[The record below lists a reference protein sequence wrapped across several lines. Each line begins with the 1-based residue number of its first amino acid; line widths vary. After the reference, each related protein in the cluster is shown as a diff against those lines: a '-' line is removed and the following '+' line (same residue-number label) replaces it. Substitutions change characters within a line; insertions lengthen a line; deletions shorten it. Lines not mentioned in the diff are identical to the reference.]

1 MNSMFDRLG
10 DFLRDYI
17 DEDQQDIFSNP
28 EEETVENSNTT
39 STQENFTEN
48 VKQESYQTKTESKP
62 KQEFKSETQSKT
74 QKQTQSEYK
83 TENKK
88 TEFKFGNQDTY
99 QNFFTSNNSSKTN
112 SATTNDK
119 KTTQKPKVSPKVFVP
134 FELHPDFKTLCV
146 VPGTSLEECKVA
158 YKSLLKK
165 FHPDKFANE
174 PEKQKEATEITS
186 SITSAFTRIKTWY
199 EQNLPKS

>member
-17 DEDQQDIFSNP
+17 DEDEQDIFSNP

-48 VKQESYQTKTESKP
+48 VKQESYQTKTENKP

-74 QKQTQSEYK
+74 QKQTQSE
-83 TENKK
+83 NK

-112 SATTNDK
+112 SSNTSDK
-119 KTTQKPKVSPKVFVP
+119 KTTQKPKVTPKVFVP

-146 VPGTSLEECKVA
+146 VPGTSLEECKAA
-158 YKSLLKK
+158 YKTLLKK
-165 FHPDKFANE
+165 YHPDRFANDE
-174 PEKQKEATEITS
+174 KKQKEATEITS

-199 EQNLPKS
+199 ETNLPK

>member
-17 DEDQQDIFSNP
+17 DEDEQDIFSNP

-48 VKQESYQTKTESKP
+48 VKQESYQTKTENKP
-62 KQEFKSETQSKT
+62 KQEFKSETQSKI
-74 QKQTQSEYK
+74 QKQTQS
-83 TENKK
+83 ENKK

-112 SATTNDK
+112 SVNTSDK
-119 KTTQKPKVSPKVFVP
+119 KTTQKPKVTPKVFVP

-146 VPGTSLEECKVA
+146 VPGTSLEECKAA
-158 YKSLLKK
+158 YKTLLKK
-165 FHPDKFANE
+165 YHPDRFANDE
-174 PEKQKEATEITS
+174 KKQKEATEITS
-186 SITSAFTRIKTWY
+186 SITTAFNRIKTWY
-199 EQNLPKS
+199 ETK

>member
-99 QNFFTSNNSSKTN
+99 QNFFTSNNSNKTN
-112 SATTNDK
+112 SSN
-119 KTTQKPKVSPKVFVP
+119 KTEKPNTQKAKVSQKVFVP

-146 VPGTSLEECKVA
+146 VPGTSLEECKFS

-165 FHPDKFANE
+165 YHPDRFANDE
-174 PEKQKEATEITS
+174 KKQKEATEITS
-186 SITSAFTRIKTWY
+186 SITTAFNRIKTWY
-199 EQNLPKS
+199 ETNLPK

>member
-17 DEDQQDIFSNP
+17 DEDEQDIFSNP

-48 VKQESYQTKTESKP
+48 VKQEFYQTKTENKP

-74 QKQTQSEYK
+74 QKQTQSE
-83 TENKK
+83 NK

-99 QNFFTSNNSSKTN
+99 QNFFTSNNSNKTN
-112 SATTNDK
+112 SANTSDK
-119 KTTQKPKVSPKVFVP
+119 KTTQKPKVTPKVFVP

-146 VPGTSLEECKVA
+146 VPGTSLEECKA
-158 YKSLLKK
+158 SYKSLLKK
-165 FHPDKFANE
+165 YHPDRFANDE
-174 PEKQKEATEITS
+174 KKQKEATEITS
-186 SITSAFTRIKTWY
+186 SITTAFNRIKTWY
-199 EQNLPKS
+199 ETNLPK

>member
-28 EEETVENSNTT
+28 EETVENSNTT

-99 QNFFTSNNSSKTN
+99 QNFFTSNNSNKTN
-112 SATTNDK
+112 SSN
-119 KTTQKPKVSPKVFVP
+119 KTEKPNTQKAKVSQKVFVP

-146 VPGTSLEECKVA
+146 VPGTSLDECKA
-158 YKSLLKK
+158 SYKSLLKK
-165 FHPDKFANE
+165 YHPDRFANDE
-174 PEKQKEATEITS
+174 KKQKEATEITS
-186 SITSAFTRIKTWY
+186 SITTAFNRIKTWY
-199 EQNLPKS
+199 ETNLPK

>member
-17 DEDQQDIFSNP
+17 DEDEQDIFSNP
-28 EEETVENSNTT
+28 EEENVENSNTT
-39 STQENFTEN
+39 STQENFSEN

-74 QKQTQSEYK
+74 QKQTQSE
-83 TENKK
+83 NKK

-99 QNFFTSNNSSKTN
+99 QKFFTSNNSSKTN
-112 SATTNDK
+112 SANTSDK
-119 KTTQKPKVSPKVFVP
+119 KTTQKPKVTPKVFVP

-146 VPGTSLEECKVA
+146 VPGTSLEECKA
-158 YKSLLKK
+158 SYKSLLKK
-165 FHPDKFANE
+165 YHPDRFANDE
-174 PEKQKEATEITS
+174 KKQKEATEITS
-186 SITSAFTRIKTWY
+186 SITTAFNRIKTWY
-199 EQNLPKS
+199 EANLPK

>member
-48 VKQESYQTKTESKP
+48 VKQESYQTKTENKP

-74 QKQTQSEYK
+74 QKQTQSENK

-112 SATTNDK
+112 SSNTSDK
-119 KTTQKPKVSPKVFVP
+119 KTTQKPKISQKVFVP

-146 VPGTSLEECKVA
+146 VPGTSLEECKFS

-165 FHPDKFANE
+165 YHPDRFANDE
-174 PEKQKEATEITS
+174 KKQKEATEITS
-186 SITSAFTRIKTWY
+186 SITTAFNRIKTWY
-199 EQNLPKS
+199 ETNLTK

>member
-17 DEDQQDIFSNP
+17 DEDEQDIFSNP

-48 VKQESYQTKTESKP
+48 VKQESYQTKTENKP

-74 QKQTQSEYK
+74 QKQTQSE
-83 TENKK
+83 NK

-112 SATTNDK
+112 SANTSDK
-119 KTTQKPKVSPKVFVP
+119 KTTQKPKVTPKVLVP

-146 VPGTSLEECKVA
+146 VPGTSLEECKAA
-158 YKSLLKK
+158 YKTLLKK
-165 FHPDKFANE
+165 YHPDRFANDDK
-174 PEKQKEATEITS
+174 KQKEATEITS
-186 SITSAFTRIKTWY
+186 SITTAFNRIKTWY
-199 EQNLPKS
+199 ETNLTK

>member
-17 DEDQQDIFSNP
+17 DEDEQDIFSNP

-39 STQENFTEN
+39 STLDNFTEN
-48 VKQESYQTKTESKP
+48 VKQESYQTKTENKP

-74 QKQTQSEYK
+74 QKQTQS
-83 TENKK
+83 ENKK

-112 SATTNDK
+112 SANTSDK
-119 KTTQKPKVSPKVFVP
+119 KTAQKPKVSPKVFVP

-146 VPGTSLEECKVA
+146 VPGTSLEECKA
-158 YKSLLKK
+158 SYKSLLKK
-165 FHPDKFANE
+165 YHPDRFANDE
-174 PEKQKEATEITS
+174 KKQKEATEITS
-186 SITSAFTRIKTWY
+186 SITTAFYTIKSCC
-199 EQNLPKS
+199 N

>member
-74 QKQTQSEYK
+74 QKQTQSENK

-112 SATTNDK
+112 SSNTSDK
-119 KTTQKPKVSPKVFVP
+119 KTTQKPKISQKVFVP

-146 VPGTSLEECKVA
+146 VPGTSLEECKFS

-165 FHPDKFANE
+165 YHPDRFANDE
-174 PEKQKEATEITS
+174 KKQKEATEITS
-186 SITSAFTRIKTWY
+186 SITIAFNRIKTWY
-199 EQNLPKS
+199 ETNQPK

>member
-17 DEDQQDIFSNP
+17 DEDEQDIFSNP

-48 VKQESYQTKTESKP
+48 VKQESYQTKTENKP
-62 KQEFKSETQSKT
+62 KQEFTSETQSKT
-74 QKQTQSEYK
+74 QTKTQNEH
-83 TENKK
+83 KK

-99 QNFFTSNNSSKTN
+99 QNFFTSNNSNKTN

-146 VPGTSLEECKVA
+146 IPGTSLEECKAA
-158 YKSLLKK
+158 YKTLIKK
-165 FHPDKFANE
+165 YHPDRFANDDK
-174 PEKQKEATEITS
+174 KQKEATEITS
-186 SITSAFTRIKTWY
+186 SITTAFNRIKTWY
-199 EQNLPKS
+199 ETNQPK

>member
-17 DEDQQDIFSNP
+17 DEDEQDIFSNP

-48 VKQESYQTKTESKP
+48 VKQESYQTKTENKP

-74 QKQTQSEYK
+74 QKQTQSE
-83 TENKK
+83 NK

-112 SATTNDK
+112 SANTSDK
-119 KTTQKPKVSPKVFVP
+119 KTTQKPKVTPKVLVP

-146 VPGTSLEECKVA
+146 VPGTSLEECKAA
-158 YKSLLKK
+158 YKTLLKK
-165 FHPDKFANE
+165 YHPDRFANDDK
-174 PEKQKEATEITS
+174 KQKEATEITS
-186 SITSAFTRIKTWY
+186 SITTAFNRIKTWY
-199 EQNLPKS
+199 ETNLQK

>member
-17 DEDQQDIFSNP
+17 DEDEQDIFSNP

-48 VKQESYQTKTESKP
+48 VKQESYQTKTENKP

-74 QKQTQSEYK
+74 QKQTQSE
-83 TENKK
+83 NK

-99 QNFFTSNNSSKTN
+99 QNFFTSNNSNKTN
-112 SATTNDK
+112 SSTTRDK
-119 KTTQKPKVSPKVFVP
+119 KTTQKPKVTPKVFVP

-146 VPGTSLEECKVA
+146 VPGTSLEECKFS

-165 FHPDKFANE
+165 YHPDRFANDE
-174 PEKQKEATEITS
+174 KKQKEATEITS

-199 EQNLPKS
+199 ETNLPK

>member
-17 DEDQQDIFSNP
+17 DEDGQDIFSNP
-28 EEETVENSNTT
+28 DEETAENTT
-39 STQENFTEN
+39 KSSNQENFTEN
-48 VKQESYQTKTESKP
+48 VKQESYQTENKP
-62 KQEFKSETQSKT
+62 KQ
-74 QKQTQSEYK
+74 EYK
-83 TENKK
+83 TENTTKTQNKSQNESKK

-112 SATTNDK
+112 SANTSDK

-146 VPGTSLEECKVA
+146 VPGTSLEECKA
-158 YKSLLKK
+158 SYKSLLKK
-165 FHPDKFANE
+165 YHPDRFANE

-186 SITSAFTRIKTWY
+186 SITTAFNRIKTWY
-199 EQNLPKS
+199 KSNQPK

>member
-17 DEDQQDIFSNP
+17 DEDEQDIFSNP

-48 VKQESYQTKTESKP
+48 VKQESYQTKTENKP

-74 QKQTQSEYK
+74 QKQTQSE
-83 TENKK
+83 NN

-99 QNFFTSNNSSKTN
+99 QKFFTSNNSNKTN
-112 SATTNDK
+112 SSTTRDK
-119 KTTQKPKVSPKVFVP
+119 KTTQKPKVTPKVFVP

-146 VPGTSLEECKVA
+146 VPGTSLEECKAA
-158 YKSLLKK
+158 YKTLLKK
-165 FHPDKFANE
+165 YHPDRFANDE
-174 PEKQKEATEITS
+174 KKQKEATEITS
-186 SITSAFTRIKTWY
+186 SITTAFNRIKTWY
-199 EQNLPKS
+199 ETNLQK

>member
-17 DEDQQDIFSNP
+17 DEDEQDIFSNP

-48 VKQESYQTKTESKP
+48 VKQESYQTKTENKP

-74 QKQTQSEYK
+74 QKQTQSE
-83 TENKK
+83 NK

-99 QNFFTSNNSSKTN
+99 QNFFTSNNSNKTN
-112 SATTNDK
+112 SSTTRDK
-119 KTTQKPKVSPKVFVP
+119 KTTQKPKVTPKVFVP

-146 VPGTSLEECKVA
+146 VPGTSLEECKA
-158 YKSLLKK
+158 SYKSLLKK
-165 FHPDKFANE
+165 YHPDRFANDDK
-174 PEKQKEATEITS
+174 KQKEATEITS
-186 SITSAFTRIKTWY
+186 SITTAFNRIKTWY
-199 EQNLPKS
+199 ETNLTK

>member
-17 DEDQQDIFSNP
+17 DEDEQDIFSNP

-39 STQENFTEN
+39 STQENFSEN

-74 QKQTQSEYK
+74 QKQTQSE
-83 TENKK
+83 NKK

-99 QNFFTSNNSSKTN
+99 QKFFTSNNSSKTN
-112 SATTNDK
+112 SANTSDK
-119 KTTQKPKVSPKVFVP
+119 KTTQKPKVTPKVFVP

-146 VPGTSLEECKVA
+146 VPGISLEECKVS

-165 FHPDKFANE
+165 YHPDKFANDE
-174 PEKQKEATEITS
+174 KKQKEATEITS
-186 SITSAFTRIKTWY
+186 SITTAFNRIKTWY
-199 EQNLPKS
+199 EANLPK

>member
-17 DEDQQDIFSNP
+17 DEDEQDIFSNP

-48 VKQESYQTKTESKP
+48 VKQESYQTKTENKP

-74 QKQTQSEYK
+74 QKQTQSE
-83 TENKK
+83 NK

-99 QNFFTSNNSSKTN
+99 QNFFTSNNSNKTN
-112 SATTNDK
+112 SANTSDK
-119 KTTQKPKVSPKVFVP
+119 KTTQKPKVTPKVFVP

-146 VPGTSLEECKVA
+146 VPGTSLEECKAA
-158 YKSLLKK
+158 YKTLLKK
-165 FHPDKFANE
+165 YHPDRFANDDK
-174 PEKQKEATEITS
+174 KQKEATEITS

-199 EQNLPKS
+199 ETNLPK